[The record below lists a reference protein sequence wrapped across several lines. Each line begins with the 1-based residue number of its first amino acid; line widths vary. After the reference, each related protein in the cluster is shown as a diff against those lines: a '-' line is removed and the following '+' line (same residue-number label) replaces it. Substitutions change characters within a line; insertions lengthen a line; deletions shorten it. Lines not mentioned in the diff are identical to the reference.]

1 MAYEYTITI
10 RKEQTNSSGVE
21 NPNKTPEQSPSTPS
35 APQTPQWENG
45 SNEQSTSSAVKAL
58 VIAEGKRYAKYA
70 ASNVGKYTGDSA
82 LQTQVNNGIE
92 GATLMIGFV
101 TNPYI
106 TAAVAV
112 FNVVKTLVDGT
123 FERLQEKNRTE
134 MARARNGYT
143 DTESIVTSRRH

>member
-10 RKEQTNSSGVE
+10 KKEQTQPSGVD
-21 NPNKTPEQSPSTPS
+21 NPNTTPEATPNKE
-35 APQTPQWENG
+35 TPELENG
-45 SNEQSTSSAVKAL
+45 ENEKSTASTVKAM

-92 GATLMIGFV
+92 GASLMIGFAA
-101 TNPYI
+101 NPYI
-106 TAAVAV
+106 TAAVVV
-112 FNVVKTLVDGT
+112 FNTIKTLIDGAY
-123 FERLQEKNRTE
+123 ERLQEKNRTDI
-134 MARARNGYT
+134 ARARNGYT